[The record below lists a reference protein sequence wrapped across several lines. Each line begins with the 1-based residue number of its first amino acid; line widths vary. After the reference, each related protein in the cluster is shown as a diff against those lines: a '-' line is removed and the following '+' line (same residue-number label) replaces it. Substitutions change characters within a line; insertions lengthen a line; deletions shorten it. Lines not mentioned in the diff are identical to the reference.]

1 MQGPLSPFYHVSKEQ
16 VLCFLV
22 SKDAGA
28 EHRAQVTCNIFPFLT
43 FVFESLSH

>member
-22 SKDAGA
+22 SKDAVA
-28 EHRAQVTCNIFPFLT
+28 EHKDEETGKDDGEADGEAGREAN
-43 FVFESLSH
+43 